1 MKLKETK
8 EQYMN
13 DQLTFELAMHRVQAQ
28 AKREGKNPNFGELL
42 ELAKQEVE
50 REYERNV
57 AIAAS
62 LPDDA

>member
-1 MKLKETK
+1 MI
-8 EQYMN
+8 
-13 DQLTFELAMHRVQAQ
+13 FESAMHRVQTQ

-42 ELAKQEVE
+42 ELAKAEVE

-62 LPDDA
+62 LPDNA